1 MGAYNV
7 QAKAVRADCGEI
19 YYILDNRRL
28 KLADCSVEAR
38 IYERH
43 VEVPTI
49 GSRSIKY
56 KSRHVSIVLCDKLR
70 GQKVELTDALISKI
84 RAFEIIADF
93 QLANGDFE
101 RIVLPDLNEAE
112 IDLDGEWKFNLEDEK
127 VIQKLLQLE

>member
-1 MGAYNV
+1 MSIYNV
-7 QAKAVRADCGEI
+7 LVKTVKADSGEI
-19 YYILDNRRL
+19 YYLLDNRRL

-43 VEVPTI
+43 VEVPTL
-49 GSRSIKY
+49 GSRFIKY

-93 QLANGDFE
+93 QLANRDCA
-101 RIVLPDLNEAE
+101 RIVISGLNDAE
-112 IDLDGEWKFNLEDEK
+112 IDLDGEWKFNLQDEK